1 MAKTTKKVQGINSL
15 IKFQRHQGVESLTIE
30 GKESLADLKQDNKGD
45 TSLILNADKDKVNEV
60 LSNVPYLGIAHT
72 TTGEAPN
79 QTKTATVSQ
88 DLTQFPLTG
97 GELVTV
103 TKTTEGLTLDDS
115 KVKELVETKAEALKK
130 ELGSGAG
137 GGTGATA
144 SPITLNGG
152 ELVKVDKSG
161 DTLTLND
168 SKVKEL
174 VENTKTEIL
183 NKVNTTPAPATA
195 LYYNLEGEEVLSA
208 QYSIAGAKLGYSTFV
223 LSAEHDGQYNSHF
236 VHIPLYNNT
245 TIKKLSDNII
255 IVITPRSEGFQIEL
269 YFKNATSI
277 IISGVD
283 YSGSS
288 ESPTLSINILSE
300 TYADVSARLTPTT
313 GNVPQPFDDGYDHL

>member
-1 MAKTTKKVQGINSL
+1 MAKTTKKVQGIHSL

-60 LSNVPYLGIAHT
+60 ASNVPYLGIAHT

-79 QTKTATVSQ
+79 QTKTVTVSQ

-103 TKTTEGLTLDDS
+103 DKTAEGLTLNDT
-115 KVKELVETKAEALKK
+115 KVKELIDTKAEALKK

-137 GGTGATA
+137 TGTGATA

-183 NKVNTTPAPATA
+183 KTIPPKTPTA
-195 LYYNLEGEEVLSA
+195 LQYDLEAKEVLNA
-208 QYSIAGAKLGYSTFV
+208 EYSISGSKLRYSTLV
-223 LSAEHDGQYNSHF
+223 LSTEHGGQYESRF
-236 VHIPLYNNT
+236 IHIPLNNNQT
-245 TIKKLSDNII
+245 TKKLSDNV
-255 IVITPRSEGFQIEL
+255 IVRITPSSEGFQIEL
-269 YFKNATSI
+269 FFKNATNV

-283 YSGSS
+283 YCGTTLT
-288 ESPTLSINILSE
+288 PTLRLNTLSE
-300 TYADVSARLTPTT
+300 TYNDVNATLLPTS
-313 GNVPQPFDDGYDHL
+313 GNVPQPIDDGYDHL

>member
-1 MAKTTKKVQGINSL
+1 MAKTTKKVQGIHSL

-30 GKESLADLKQDNKGD
+30 GKQELADLKQDNKGD
-45 TSLILNADKDKVNEV
+45 TSLILNADKDKVNELV
-60 LSNVPYLGIAHT
+60 SAVPYLDIAHT

-103 TKTTEGLTLDDS
+103 DKTAEGLTLNDT
-115 KVKELVETKAEALKK
+115 KVKELIDTKAEALKK

-137 GGTGATA
+137 SGTGATA

-152 ELVKVDKSG
+152 ELVTVDKSG

-168 SKVKEL
+168 IKVKEL

-183 NKVNTTPAPATA
+183 NKVTTTPNTA
-195 LYYNLEGEEVLSA
+195 LYYNLNGEEVLSA
-208 QYSIAGAKLGYSTFV
+208 EYEIWGSTLGYSTFV
-223 LSAEHDGQYNSHF
+223 LSVEHDGQYNSHF

-245 TIKKLSDNII
+245 TIKKLSDNTII
-255 IVITPRSEGFQIEL
+255 EITPRPEGFHVNL
-269 YFKNATSI
+269 YFKNATSVL
-277 IISGVD
+277 ISGVD
-283 YSGSS
+283 YCGTTVT
-288 ESPTLSINILSE
+288 PKLSINTLSE

-313 GNVPQPFDDGYDHL
+313 GNVPQPFDEGYDHL

>member
-1 MAKTTKKVQGINSL
+1 MVKTTKKVQGIHSL

-30 GKESLADLKQDNKGD
+30 GKQELADLKQDNKGD

-60 LSNVPYLGIAHT
+60 ASNVPYLGIAHT

-103 TKTTEGLTLDDS
+103 DKTAEGLTLNDT
-115 KVKELVETKAEALKK
+115 KVKELIDTKAEALKK

-137 GGTGATA
+137 TGTGATA

-174 VENTKTEIL
+174 VESTKTEIL
-183 NKVNTTPAPATA
+183 KEATPKTGMLPNV
-195 LYYNLEGEEVLSA
+195 YNLEANEILNANFGILGSK
-208 QYSIAGAKLGYSTFV
+208 IAYSTFIV
-223 LSAEHDGQYNSHF
+223 STLHNGQYENHF
-236 VHIPLYNNT
+236 VYVPLNT
-245 TIKKLSDNII
+245 QFTEKLSKNL
-255 IVITPRSEGFQIEL
+255 IVRLRPQAEGFNADL
-269 YFKNATSI
+269 FFKEATDVN
-277 IISGVD
+277 ISGID
-283 YSGSS
+283 FSGSS
-288 ESPTLSINILSE
+288 MTPTLNINIYSE
-300 TYADVSARLTPTT
+300 TYDSVKATLLTT
-313 GNVPQPFDDGYDHL
+313 GNVPEPFDEGYDHL

>member
-1 MAKTTKKVQGINSL
+1 MAKTTKKVQGIHSL

-30 GKESLADLKQDNKGD
+30 GKQELADLKQDNKGD
-45 TSLILNADKDKVNEV
+45 TSLILNADKDKVNELV
-60 LSNVPYLGIAHT
+60 SAVPYLDIAHT

-103 TKTTEGLTLDDS
+103 DKTAEGLTLNDT
-115 KVKELVETKAEALKK
+115 KVKELIDTKAEALKK

-137 GGTGATA
+137 SGTGATA

-152 ELVKVDKSG
+152 ELVTVDKSG

-174 VENTKTEIL
+174 VEITKAEIL
-183 NKVNTTPAPATA
+183 KTIPPKKPTA
-195 LYYNLEGEEVLSA
+195 LQYDLEAEEVLNA
-208 QYSIAGAKLGYSTFV
+208 EFGVEGETLRYSTFI
-223 LSAEHDGQYNSHF
+223 LSVEYNGKYDSHF
-236 VHIPLYNNT
+236 IHIPLNNNEVT
-245 TIKKLSDNII
+245 TKLSDNTII
-255 IVITPRSEGFQIEL
+255 RINPKAEGFYIML

-277 IISGVD
+277 YISGVD
-283 YSGSS
+283 YCNSNDTPS
-288 ESPTLSINILSE
+288 LVINALTE
-300 TYADVSARLTPTT
+300 TFADVNATLQPTS
-313 GNVPQPFDDGYDHL
+313 GNVPKPFDEGYDHL

>member
-1 MAKTTKKVQGINSL
+1 MAKTTKKVQGIHSL

-30 GKESLADLKQDNKGD
+30 GKQELADLKQDNKGD

-60 LSNVPYLGIAHT
+60 VSNVPYLGIAHT

-88 DLTQFPLTG
+88 DLTQFPLSG

-103 TKTTEGLTLDDS
+103 DKTAEGLTLNDT
-115 KVKELVETKAEALKK
+115 KVKELIDTKAEALKK

-137 GGTGATA
+137 SGTGATA

-152 ELVKVDKSG
+152 ELVTVDKSG

-183 NKVNTTPAPATA
+183 NKVKTTPNTV
-195 LYYNLEGEEVLSA
+195 LYYNLNGEKVLSA
-208 QYSIAGAKLGYSTFV
+208 EYEIWGVTLGYSTFV
-223 LSAEHDGQYNSHF
+223 LSVEHDGQYNSHF

-245 TIKKLSDNII
+245 TIKKLSDNTII
-255 IVITPRSEGFQIEL
+255 EITPRPEGFHLNL
-269 YFKNATSI
+269 YFKNATSVL
-277 IISGVD
+277 ISGVD
-283 YSGSS
+283 YCGTTV
-288 ESPTLSINILSE
+288 SPTLSINTLSE

-313 GNVPQPFDDGYDHL
+313 GNVPQPIDDGYEHL